1 MAWLAVVWGPDRDAV
16 GAVGAMSGWVR
27 HRLDD
32 QGPYARGNP
41 FDLVLGGPGPA
52 PGVEWSTLGARVL
65 AWTVA
70 DWRVLEVTESASVT
84 MVSLMRRTP
93 AMTHDEFVTHWRERH
108 APLALRRHVGLVD
121 YHQCVVTE
129 TLTPDRVDSP
139 VPEID
144 GVALLGFAT
153 RKDFEIR
160 FFDSDE
166 GRAEIMEDV
175 ARFMDRPGPETTL
188 VGPPG

>member
-1 MAWLAVVWGPDRDAV
+1 MAWVAVVWDPAMDAV
-16 GAVGAMSGWVR
+16 GATSGWVR
-27 HRLDD
+27 RRLDD

-41 FDLVLGGPGPA
+41 FDLVVGGPGQAPA
-52 PGVEWSTLGARVL
+52 AEWSTLGEQVL
-65 AWTVA
+65 AWTVT
-70 DWRVLEVTESASVT
+70 DWGVLEAAEAPSVT
-84 MVSLMRRTP
+84 MVSLMRRNP
-93 AMTHDEFVTHWRERH
+93 AMTHDGFVIHWRERH

-129 TLTPDRVDSP
+129 TLTPDRVEHP
-139 VPEID
+139 APEID

-153 RKDFEIR
+153 RKDFETR

-175 ARFMDRPGPETTL
+175 GRFMDRPGPETTL